1 MPEIQLAK
9 ARLIPMEGD
18 QPASEESRHISV
30 QFNPATLKVTLSN
43 SLKADNPGGGGGA
56 AAQYVE
62 KSESSLAVQLLF
74 DTTVEQPGAEA
85 NSDVRRLT
93 QRIAEAFMKPRN
105 PEAERPGAPQRCRF
119 QWGSFQFT
127 GMLSGYN
134 ETLDFFAPE
143 GIPLRATL
151 ALTFKED
158 RFQFDLDDSVQ
169 AAARA
174 TPRFAPGGDA
184 QSTDQ
189 AAAAAGRDPRDWRDV
204 ARFNG
209 IENPR
214 RTPAGGLAIPSASV
228 RSSATAGIPALAGVG
243 ASVEVAAE
251 LSAGLGAGAQA
262 GLGLGAGSSRG
273 RRP

>member
-1 MPEIQLAK
+1 MTEIQLAK

-18 QPASEESRHISV
+18 QPASDESRQITV
-30 QFNPATLKVTLSN
+30 QFNPASLKVTLSN
-43 SLKADNPGGGGGA
+43 SLKADSPGGGGGA

-74 DTTVEQPGAEA
+74 DTTVAQPGAEA

-93 QRIAEAFMKPRN
+93 QRIAEAFMKPQN

-174 TPRFAPGGDA
+174 SPSFAAGGTG

-204 ARFNG
+204 ALFNG

-214 RTPAGGLAIPSASV
+214 QTPPGGLAIPSASV
-228 RSSATAGIPALAGVG
+228 RQSATGGISALAGVG

-251 LSAGLGAGAQA
+251 LAAGAGTQA
-262 GLGLGAGSSRG
+262 GVAQGTGLRGG